1 MIKCKLGEL
10 LKIKHGYA
18 FKSENYVDKSNYA
31 LVTLA
36 NISETN
42 NFKFNYEKTTF
53 YGSDFPNEF
62 ILKPGD
68 LIMPLT
74 EQVVGLIG
82 NSAFVPKI
90 NDLTFVLNQRV
101 GKVICNEN
109 KINKYYLHYL
119 LATQIVKEQ
128 LEYRASGTKQ
138 RNISPEN
145 VYDVTV
151 YIPELEIQNKIG
163 KTLYNIENKINNNNR
178 IISELE
184 SMAKTIYDY
193 WFLQYEFP
201 NEDGKPYKS
210 SGGKMVYIEE
220 LKKEVPEGW
229 NCKKIGD
236 IEGNIVTGKTPSTK
250 DEKNFGGTIP
260 FITIDDIRQ
269 GLYISNTI
277 RTLSEKG
284 ANLQVKKYIP
294 EDSICV
300 TCIATVG
307 LVGITTQESQT
318 NQQINSIV
326 CENKNNLYYLVNAIK
341 DHFKYSSGAKT
352 GNVFDNM
359 NKEDFSS
366 IKVVHPTENVLK
378 MYKDKMQPL
387 YDNIKSNILENQE
400 LTKLRDYLLP
410 LLMNGQVSFKN

>member
-18 FKSENYVDKSNYA
+18 FKSENYVDKSQFA

-53 YGSDFPNEF
+53 YGADFPNEF

-74 EQVVGLIG
+74 EQVIGLIG
-82 NSAFVPKI
+82 NSAFVPEM
-90 NDLTFVLNQRV
+90 NNFTFVLNQRV
-101 GKVICNEN
+101 GKVIWDEN
-109 KINKYYLHYL
+109 KVNKYYLHYL
-119 LATQIVKEQ
+119 LATQLVKEQ

-163 KTLYNIENKINNNNR
+163 NTLYSIESKINSNNK

-184 SMAKTIYDY
+184 AMAKTIYDY

-201 NEDGKPYKS
+201 NEEGKPYKS
-210 SGGKMVYIEE
+210 NGGKMIYNEMLKREIPENWQVKNIMSFIKWEGTSQPPKACFIYEPKEGYIRFIQNRDYEDNSHLTFIPKNKALGICDKYDILIDKYGDAGKTRFGLEGAYNVALAKINVKNELYKEYIRNVLSSDAVYTYLHNSSMASTRASLNENNISYINIVVPNNETLTKFNKLANNYIETT
-220 LKKEVPEGW
+220 LK
-229 NCKKIGD
+229 
-236 IEGNIVTGKTPSTK
+236 
-250 DEKNFGGTIP
+250 
-260 FITIDDIRQ
+260 
-269 GLYISNTI
+269 
-277 RTLSEKG
+277 
-284 ANLQVKKYIP
+284 VK
-294 EDSICV
+294 
-300 TCIATVG
+300 A
-307 LVGITTQESQT
+307 
-318 NQQINSIV
+318 
-326 CENKNNLYYLVNAIK
+326 EN
-341 DHFKYSSGAKT
+341 
-352 GNVFDNM
+352 
-359 NKEDFSS
+359 E
-366 IKVVHPTENVLK
+366 
-378 MYKDKMQPL
+378 
-387 YDNIKSNILENQE
+387 E
-400 LTKLRDYLLP
+400 LTRLRDELLP

>member
-1 MIKCKLGEL
+1 
-10 LKIKHGYA
+10 
-18 FKSENYVDKSNYA
+18 
-31 LVTLA
+31 
-36 NISETN
+36 
-42 NFKFNYEKTTF
+42 
-53 YGSDFPNEF
+53 
-62 ILKPGD
+62 
-68 LIMPLT
+68 
-74 EQVVGLIG
+74 
-82 NSAFVPKI
+82 
-90 NDLTFVLNQRV
+90 
-101 GKVICNEN
+101 
-109 KINKYYLHYL
+109 
-119 LATQIVKEQ
+119 
-128 LEYRASGTKQ
+128 
-138 RNISPEN
+138 
-145 VYDVTV
+145 
-151 YIPELEIQNKIG
+151 
-163 KTLYNIENKINNNNR
+163 
-178 IISELE
+178 
-184 SMAKTIYDY
+184 
-193 WFLQYEFP
+193 
-201 NEDGKPYKS
+201 
-210 SGGKMVYIEE
+210 MVYNEE

>member
-18 FKSENYVDKSNYA
+18 FKSENYVDKSQYA

-53 YGSDFPNEF
+53 YGADFPNEV
-62 ILKPGD
+62 ILKTGD

-74 EQVVGLIG
+74 EQVIGLIG
-82 NSAFVPKI
+82 NSAFVPEI

-101 GKVICNEN
+101 GKVIYNEN
-109 KINKYYLHYL
+109 KVNKYYLHYL

-151 YIPELEIQNKIG
+151 YIPELEVQNKIG
-163 KTLYNIENKINNNNR
+163 ATLYNIENKINTNNK

-184 SMAKTIYDY
+184 EMAKTIYDY

-201 NEDGKPYKS
+201 NEEGKPYKS
-210 SGGKMVYIEE
+210 SGGKMVYNEE
-220 LKKEVPEGW
+220 LKKEIPEGW
-229 NCKKIGD
+229 TIKRFKD
-236 IEGNIVTGKTPSTK
+236 ITDMYQPKTISTNSLKANGKY
-250 DEKNFGGTIP
+250 NV
-260 FITIDDIRQ
+260 
-269 GLYISNTI
+269 Y
-277 RTLSEKG
+277 G
-284 ANLQVKKYIP
+284 ANGIIGKYDEYNHEQNEIAVCCRGAACGEYLMTLPFSWITGNAMVIKPKDNNYKEYIFYKLSDKDIFNYITGSAQPQITRTNIENMKIIIP
-294 EDSICV
+294 NS
-300 TCIATVG
+300 
-307 LVGITTQESQT
+307 LVLE
-318 NQQINSIV
+318 
-326 CENKNNLYYLVNAIK
+326 KFNNLGINLRNQIIK
-341 DHFKYSSGAKT
+341 F
-352 GNVFDNM
+352 M
-359 NKEDFSS
+359 Q
-366 IKVVHPTENVLK
+366 EN
-378 MYKDKMQPL
+378 
-387 YDNIKSNILENQE
+387 EE
-400 LTKLRDYLLP
+400 LTNLRDELLP

>member
-53 YGSDFPNEF
+53 YGADFPNEF

-210 SGGKMVYIEE
+210 SGGKMVYNEE

-307 LVGITTQESQT
+307 LVGITTQDSQT

>member
-53 YGSDFPNEF
+53 YGADFPNEF
-62 ILKPGD
+62 ILKTGD

-74 EQVVGLIG
+74 EQVIGLIG

-101 GKVICNEN
+101 GKVIYNEN
-109 KINKYYLHYL
+109 KVNKYYLHYL

-151 YIPELEIQNKIG
+151 YIPELEVQNKIG
-163 KTLYNIENKINNNNR
+163 TILYNIENKINNNNK
-178 IISELE
+178 IIAELE

-201 NEDGKPYKS
+201 NEEGKPYKS
-210 SGGKMVYIEE
+210 SGGKMIYNEE
-220 LKKEVPEGW
+220 LKKEIPVGW
-229 NCKKIGD
+229 KVKEVQDYC
-236 IEGNIVTGKTPSTK
+236 NIFTGKK
-250 DEKNFGGTIP
+250 DVNQALDKGKYKFFSCSPDYKYSDDKLYEGKAILISGNGSYTGRTIFVNDSFDLYQRTYACTNNYENDYMEYIYYSMLKLFVPRVSGGTHGSAIP
-260 FITIDDIRQ
+260 YIVYNDIAKQQIVMDETIVGKFTNIIK
-269 GLYISNTI
+269 GC
-277 RTLSEKG
+277 SEKII
-284 ANLQVKKYIP
+284 NL
-294 EDSICV
+294 
-300 TCIATVG
+300 
-307 LVGITTQESQT
+307 
-318 NQQINSIV
+318 
-326 CENKNNLYYLVNAIK
+326 
-341 DHFKYSSGAKT
+341 
-352 GNVFDNM
+352 
-359 NKEDFSS
+359 NKEN
-366 IKVVHPTENVLK
+366 E
-378 MYKDKMQPL
+378 
-387 YDNIKSNILENQE
+387 E
-400 LTKLRDYLLP
+400 LTKLRDELLP

>member
-53 YGSDFPNEF
+53 YGAEFPNEF
-62 ILKPGD
+62 ILKTGD

-74 EQVVGLIG
+74 EQVIGLIG

-101 GKVICNEN
+101 GKVIYNEN
-109 KINKYYLHYL
+109 KVNKYYLHYL

-151 YIPELEIQNKIG
+151 YIPELEVQNKIG
-163 KTLYNIENKINNNNR
+163 TTLYNIENKINNNNK
-178 IISELE
+178 IIAELE
-184 SMAKTIYDY
+184 SMAKTLYDY

-201 NEDGKPYKS
+201 NEEGKPYKS
-210 SGGKMVYIEE
+210 SGGKMVYNEE
-220 LKKEVPEGW
+220 LKREIPENWKCQTINDVVDMVQGYAFS
-229 NCKKIGD
+229 NRDYSSKGIYKLYTIKNVQDGEIVSKVDNKIKKIPSNMSNECMLKPLD
-236 IEGNIVTGKTPSTK
+236 IIMSLTGNVG
-250 DEKNFGGTIP
+250 
-260 FITIDDIRQ
+260 R
-269 GLYISNTI
+269 
-277 RTLSEKG
+277 
-284 ANLQVKKYIP
+284 
-294 EDSICV
+294 
-300 TCIATVG
+300 VG
-307 LVGITTQESQT
+307 LVYENNALL
-318 NQQINSIV
+318 NQRVLKIKP
-326 CENKNNLYYLVNAIK
+326 KNNNILYTYLLFRDVNMKLKLEKI
-341 DHFKYSSGAKT
+341 ST
-352 GNVFDNM
+352 GTSQKNLSPVDMGNLKCLVPDNQTL
-359 NKEDFSS
+359 NKFQLNNR
-366 IKVVHPTENVLK
+366 IIQTIVNLK
-378 MYKDKMQPL
+378 M
-387 YDNIKSNILENQE
+387 ENEE
-400 LTKLRDYLLP
+400 LINLRDYLLP